1 MMYLVKNKVLAV
13 LETVEGWTIL
23 FEGGE
28 KLEGIIPNKIQEVLA
43 YLKGN

>member
-1 MMYLVKNKVLAV
+1 MMYLISNKVLAV

-28 KLEGIIPNKIQEVLA
+28 KLEGLMPNKIQEVLD
-43 YLKGN
+43 YLKSH